1 MKIENIP
8 ADNKS
13 KSLKEVREEI
23 DRILLR
29 LESQKLDLNNAENEY
44 KRLIHLNKHIENLFK
59 KRSKEISKL
68 KD

>member
-8 ADNKS
+8 ADIKS

-44 KRLIHLNKHIENLFK
+44 KRLIHLNKHIENLFR